1 MDAELASDVEPADGR
16 AARSHRTRRAIVDAM
31 RALHAEGN
39 LRPTAPRVAERAGVS
54 LRTVWQQFADMETLL
69 VEATRR
75 DHEILRSLVRRI
87 DPDQPLPDR
96 IAQFVS
102 QRARV
107 LEQMTPSWQAA
118 RLHGR
123 SEELHR
129 NTGRVIAA
137 ARVELEAVFAAELA
151 QLSGLRRKH
160 LADALHATSI
170 WSFWESLRT
179 ELALTPEQAD
189 GLVAATFT
197 ALLTEAGFR
206 AAI

>member
-1 MDAELASDVEPADGR
+1 
-16 AARSHRTRRAIVDAM
+16 M

-87 DPDQPLPDR
+87 DPDQPLADR
-96 IAQFVS
+96 IAQFVR

-123 SEELHR
+123 SDELHR

-137 ARVELEAVFAAELA
+137 ARAELEAVFARELS
-151 QLSGLRRKH
+151 QLDGPRRQH
-160 LADALHATSI
+160 LGDALHATSI

-179 ELALTPEQAD
+179 ELALTPEQAA

-197 ALLTEAGFR
+197 ALLAEAGFR

>member
-1 MDAELASDVEPADGR
+1 
-16 AARSHRTRRAIVDAM
+16 M

-39 LRPTAPRVAERAGVS
+39 LRPTAPQVAERAGVS

-87 DPDQPLPDR
+87 DPDQPLADR
-96 IAQFVS
+96 IAQFVR

-129 NTGRVIAA
+129 NTGRVITA

-179 ELALTPEQAD
+179 ELALTPEQAA